1 MIQMFGT
8 VTNMHEL
15 MIDTF
20 HGMIPRWEKA
30 AKRKNTMGG
39 PGSIRP
45 KTMVVAVDGPHG
57 VPWGGR
63 GLGMLGNLLYYLDCT
78 LKMS

>member
-1 MIQMFGT
+1 MYYLDLH
-8 VTNMHEL
+8 MHPIDKAQSIYNHGHHCMKTL
-15 MIDTF
+15 M
-20 HGMIPRWEKA
+20 E
-30 AKRKNTMGG
+30 G
-39 PGSIRP
+39 PGSIRS

-78 LKMS
+78 LKIS